1 MENDRF
7 TLPRERFSPRFLSPF
22 PSSFNGRE
30 REEEKDVRGRENF
43 HSLSSTPRFVSPFF
57 LSLHASFP
65 RASLGIGRSINPAQ
79 IKLSRHRIFNGRCLI
94 YEGER
99 INVSIKLHRV
109 WRPRQLFDPVRDNF
123 SFFSLSIPHL
133 RIHVYIYSTRRNTVD
148 RREFIAT
155 STRSKLPPIYSRHFQ
170 RCSHP
175 SRASFSLFFVL
186 STNFQIVIQGRP
198 GIRTSTRWILIE
210 TFSFQSF
217 PLRMYKYNTRFLSY
231 IDRWREF
238 RDENPKKTLSRA
250 RSSILSLKTQS
261 LWISLS
267 QIPTP

>member
-7 TLPRERFSPRFLSPF
+7 TLPRERFSPRFLPF
-22 PSSFNGRE
+22 PLLSTGE
-30 REEEKDVRGRENF
+30 KEKDVRGRENF

-170 RCSHP
+170 RYSQPRFFLPLLCP
-175 SRASFSLFFVL
+175 LDKFSNTYPRL
-186 STNFQIVIQGRP
+186 
-198 GIRTSTRWILIE
+198 TRNTYIDSLDLNWNVPFPV
-210 TFSFQSF
+210 FSFPFECINTTRVSFHISMARISGRKSKKNSLQSTK
-217 PLRMYKYNTRFLSY
+217 LN
-231 IDRWREF
+231 
-238 RDENPKKTLSRA
+238 
-250 RSSILSLKTQS
+250 
-261 LWISLS
+261 SLS
-267 QIPTP
+267 QNSITVNIPFSNSNPLKE